1 MDSIALQTI
10 TAALNG
16 KKVFCKFLSA
26 NDTGVTGTHQEGIY
40 IAKPAISILFDQPG
54 QRGENK
60 DKWVEIRWQGDFSTQ
75 SRFIYYGKGTRNE
88 YRITNF
94 KRGFPFLRPEYTG
107 ALFVLIMDSEE
118 EYQGFVLNTEDDI
131 NQFLDAF
138 GISATETNRLIQTQ
152 QVNPEVQEKA
162 AIDQFISSLKV
173 DFPASEEMSAAA
185 RRIQNAVYDHEN

>member
-1 MDSIALQTI
+1 MDSIALQAI

-26 NDTGVTGTHQEGIY
+26 NDTGMTGTHQEGIY

-88 YRITNF
+88 YR
-94 KRGFPFLRPEYTG
+94 
-107 ALFVLIMDSEE
+107 
-118 EYQGFVLNTEDDI
+118 
-131 NQFLDAF
+131 
-138 GISATETNRLIQTQ
+138 
-152 QVNPEVQEKA
+152 
-162 AIDQFISSLKV
+162 SLKRMLSISKQPV
-173 DFPASEEMSAAA
+173 VLAETILDLS
-185 RRIQNAVYDHEN
+185 

>member
-1 MDSIALQTI
+1 MDSVALQAI

-16 KKVFCKFLSA
+16 RMVFCKFLSA

-60 DKWVEIRWQGDFSTQ
+60 DKWVEIKWQGDFSTR

-94 KRGFPFLRPEYTG
+94 NRGCTVRQYDNARFP
-107 ALFVLIMDSEE
+107 VC
-118 EYQGFVLNTEDDI
+118 
-131 NQFLDAF
+131 
-138 GISATETNRLIQTQ
+138 
-152 QVNPEVQEKA
+152 
-162 AIDQFISSLKV
+162 
-173 DFPASEEMSAAA
+173 
-185 RRIQNAVYDHEN
+185 RRVYKYG